1 MKSFQIIDT
10 IVRLI
15 LIVFCLYIWIM
26 HPNPNSLN
34 SNNMSNIVE
43 MLSFYTLVAS
53 IILSVWLLGI
63 PFIFF
68 KTLIIKSKFNLAL
81 NLLSTIIPLL
91 MIVYFNRI
99 YR

>member
-1 MKSFQIIDT
+1 MKSFIAIDT
-10 IVRLI
+10 LLRSI
-15 LIVFCLYIWIM
+15 LIIFCLYVWIM

-34 SNNMSNIVE
+34 SNNMSSIVE
-43 MLSFYTLVAS
+43 MLSLCALLAS
-53 IILSVWLLGI
+53 IILSIWLIGI

-68 KTLIIKSKFNLAL
+68 KTFIINSKFNLTL

-91 MIVYFNRI
+91 MFIYFNRI